1 MCQLQVEM
9 KRFFAMLKQWRHID
23 RAWTLEF
30 LSLDVWMR
38 GGNKANINENTG
50 QAGLA
55 AFFSP
60 FHLEFSQVCVDC
72 CKAKSKAKVR
82 PYRDRIA
89 CCCCGIKIDQV
100 FPFHGSR

>member
-1 MCQLQVEM
+1 MSYRSLPFVKILPTCQLQVEM

-38 GGNKANINENTG
+38 GGNKAAIEENTG

-55 AFFSP
+55 NFFQSGS
-60 FHLEFSQVCVDC
+60 FHHVFFGALL
-72 CKAKSKAKVR
+72 CKSE
-82 PYRDRIA
+82 D
-89 CCCCGIKIDQV
+89 
-100 FPFHGSR
+100 HL